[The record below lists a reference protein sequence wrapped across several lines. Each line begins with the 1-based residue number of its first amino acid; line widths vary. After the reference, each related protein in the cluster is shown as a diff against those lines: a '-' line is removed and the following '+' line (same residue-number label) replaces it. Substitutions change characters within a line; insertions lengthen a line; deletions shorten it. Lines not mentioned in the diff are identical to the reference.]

1 MEPKANAQASQL
13 FYEAIDK
20 LNRAKEEYYKPEE
33 DLMAYMV
40 CKNAQFSIE
49 KFLRGFLLQ
58 NEINPGEGTSVS
70 SLFEECKR
78 INKGFEQLDFTALHC
93 KNENLD
99 TRFCN
104 DAPRACNCL
113 NVSTNLETF
122 LRKENVIA

>member
-1 MEPKANAQASQL
+1 MEAKAKAQASQL
-13 FYEAIDK
+13 FYEAVDK

-33 DLMAYMV
+33 DLMAYLV

-49 KFLRGFLLQ
+49 NFLRGYLLH
-58 NEINPGEGTSVS
+58 NGVDPGENATMST
-70 SLFEECKR
+70 LFEACKR
-78 INKGFEQLDFTALHC
+78 INQGFEQVDLTALHC
-93 KNENLD
+93 KNENVD

-113 NVSTNLETF
+113 HVSTTLESF